1 MTEFSEKLRAAMKER
16 NINQVQLAGL
26 TGKCKA
32 TVSQWLSGKQ
42 TPTEDG
48 QARIAQAMGLPE
60 DYFWKEGSVIHL
72 VKKAGTIEK
81 LLPKDAARLLG
92 ISVKSVSIGLQ
103 QGMFPWG
110 YGINTGRSW
119 VYLINARRFAEIE
132 GIDLGQKGESTN
144 VST

>member
-1 MTEFSEKLRAAMKER
+1 MKER
-16 NINQVQLAGL
+16 NMNQVQLAGL
-26 TGKCKA
+26 TGKSKA

-48 QARIAQAMGLPE
+48 QTRIAKAIGLPE
-60 DYFWKEGSVIHL
+60 DYFWKEDSVIHM
-72 VKKAGTIEK
+72 VKKADSVEK

-103 QGMFPWG
+103 RGVFPWG

-119 VYLINARRFAEIE
+119 VYFINARRFAEIE
-132 GIDLGQKGESTN
+132 GIELKKGDTHAQ
-144 VST
+144 TQLT